1 MFTVRIIYYSFP
13 LIVFSL
19 IRHEHSVCWQF
30 FIWHHFSIQNPPLVW
45 GDDIKN
51 SLCTVTWH
59 IGDLSLQRVAWQD
72 ASETGFPTTANANA
86 ASACTGIWI
95 SNLLTFSFVSTTT
108 ITQYRLSYEQILAIQ
123 SPVSMELLKNSI
135 INLQSSLPCTL
146 PKHWG
151 SRSLT
156 STNHFKTVFLKQCDT
171 FTHQQAGLLSFLWLD
186 SSRCN
191 TAFKLKSI
199 MTLQSRSLVK
209 KKKTTPNTWI

>member
-1 MFTVRIIYYSFP
+1 MNTVCAGSFSFGITSASKTQRRYGVMT
-13 LIVFSL
+13 L
-19 IRHEHSVCWQF
+19 
-30 FIWHHFSIQNPPLVW
+30 
-45 GDDIKN
+45 N

-59 IGDLSLQRVAWQD
+59 IGDLSLQLVSWQD
-72 ASETGFPTTANANA
+72 ASETGFPTTATANA
-86 ASACTGIWI
+86 ASACTEIWI

-108 ITQYRLSYEQILAIQ
+108 VTRHKLSYEQILAIQ

-135 INLQSSLPCTL
+135 INLQSSLPSTL

-171 FTHQQAGLLSFLWLD
+171 FTHLQVGLLSFLWLD

-191 TAFKLKSI
+191 TTFNFKSI
-199 MTLQSRSLVK
+199 TTLQSRSLVK
-209 KKKTTPNTWI
+209 THTKKKLHQTHEYKPFMNLVNDLKKW